1 MAASRSRRSNAGNKM
16 ASLLDSEEVDDFY
29 TTTYGGFSEEAED
42 KEYIVEPTENKR
54 PRYLLIFNLNRQ
66 FPINLPKFFSC
77 PSYGNISFHLQGYD
91 IARRKKANV
100 MMINNVNHQ
109 RMKTNRTKMM
119 TIQLTLI
126 FPSTKTTN
134 HGQI

>member
-54 PRYLLIFNLNRQ
+54 PRYLI
-66 FPINLPKFFSC
+66 I
-77 PSYGNISFHLQGYD
+77 IS
-91 IARRKKANV
+91 
-100 MMINNVNHQ
+100 
-109 RMKTNRTKMM
+109 
-119 TIQLTLI
+119 
-126 FPSTKTTN
+126 
-134 HGQI
+134 